1 MWSSAGHSAVP
12 SSELKKKKMQ
22 MPLRDGQ
29 FQNGLVRTT
38 KFNSSLALL
47 EPAKILL
54 MPGGCHGDSHFKPRS
69 VMILN

>member
-1 MWSSAGHSAVP
+1 MVVSGALSRSFKRI
-12 SSELKKKKMQ
+12 EKKKKMQ